1 MNFKITVENPPF
13 LPKLF
18 THHRNGFNETCG
30 IIHDAFVSN
39 VISGIIDISNEL
51 LVLCIN
57 SSTSQQELCDI
68 HTLVAVREICVHQC
82 SACCVSTRCT
92 ANSRYHKQVSKWLI
106 SLVAY
111 SNSFQHFFIMNL
123 LDVGHMNDI
132 EVLKA
137 SKTETEV
144 LYILLH
150 TFSEKVRVFLN
161 PAAYQ
166 ALKNP

>member
-1 MNFKITVENPPF
+1 MNFKITVENSPF

-18 THHRNGFNETCG
+18 THHGNGLNETCG

-51 LVLCIN
+51 LILCIN
-57 SSTSQQELCDI
+57 SSTSQQELCNI
-68 HTLVAVREICVHQC
+68 HALIAVREICVHQC

-92 ANSRYHKQVSKWLI
+92 TNSRYHKQISKWLI

-137 SKTETEV
+137 TKTETEV
-144 LYILLH
+144 L
-150 TFSEKVRVFLN
+150 
-161 PAAYQ
+161 
-166 ALKNP
+166 